1 MRTKLNMVKFIL
13 AKKFHRDID
22 WENNIY
28 YCRAKMELFYLT
40 LSEHQELIRDA
51 KKRQQFFRKIEQEMF
66 VIPSLI
72 KNH

>member
-1 MRTKLNMVKFIL
+1 MKKLDMVKFIL
-13 AKKFHRDID
+13 AKKFHSDID

-72 KNH
+72 QRH